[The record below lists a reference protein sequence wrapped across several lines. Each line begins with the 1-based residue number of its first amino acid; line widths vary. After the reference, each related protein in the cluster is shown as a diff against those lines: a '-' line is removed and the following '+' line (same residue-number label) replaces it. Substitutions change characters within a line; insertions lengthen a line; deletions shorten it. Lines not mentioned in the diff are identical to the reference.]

1 MTLTQEKIM
10 SKEIISTENAPAAIG
25 PYSQA
30 VKAGGFVFLSGQIPI
45 DPGTGKLAVGD
56 IARQTRQ
63 VLKNIEQVLAVCG
76 CDFSDVVKT
85 TIFLTDMND
94 FSTVNGVYGEYFQD
108 SPPARA
114 TVQVTRLPKNVG
126 IEIEAVACCSG

>member
-1 MTLTQEKIM
+1 MP
-10 SKEIISTENAPAAIG
+10 KEIISTEKAPAAIG

-45 DPGTGKLAVGD
+45 DPETGKLAIGD

-63 VLKNIEQVLAVCG
+63 VMENIKEVLAVCG

-85 TIFLTDMND
+85 TIFITDMND
-94 FSTVNGVYGEYFQD
+94 FSTVNEVYGEYFQD

-114 TVQVTRLPKNVG
+114 TVQVTRLPKDVG
-126 IEIEAVACCSG
+126 IEIEAIACCTG